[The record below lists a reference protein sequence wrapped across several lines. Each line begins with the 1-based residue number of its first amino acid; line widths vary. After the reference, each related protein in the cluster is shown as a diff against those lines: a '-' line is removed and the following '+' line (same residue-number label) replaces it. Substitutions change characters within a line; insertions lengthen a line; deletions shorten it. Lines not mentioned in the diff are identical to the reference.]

1 MKPNRVLRAL
11 ISFGLLAAL
20 VAVLVISQNRDPSN
34 PHTSVSK
41 DTWIHGPQGHGYAV
55 QNNQQPWK
63 QCYTCHEKKGLGG
76 EVYCQSCHDQ
86 SGVKV
91 TIPKKPS

>member
-1 MKPNRVLRAL
+1 MKPKRVLRAL
-11 ISFGLLAAL
+11 ISFCLFAALAA
-20 VAVLVISQNRDPSN
+20 VLIISQNRDPSN
-34 PHTSVSK
+34 PHSSVSK

-55 QNNQQPWK
+55 LNNQQPWK
-63 QCYTCHEKKGLGG
+63 QCYPCHEKKGLGG
-76 EVYCQSCHDQ
+76 EAYCQSCHAK